1 MYNYVN
7 LVGVVK
13 NVTEQF
19 IVNEKVT
26 HITLAISRPFKNM
39 NGEFEVDELDV
50 SCYGFLGD
58 MTQESIKI
66 GTTIGVKGRLQPSNY
81 TTLCKIVAERVYY
94 IGRSEGYETDANGK
108 EDC

>member
-19 IVNEKVT
+19 IVNEKVI
-26 HITLAISRPFKNM
+26 HITLAISRPFRNEA
-39 NGEFEVDELDV
+39 GEFEVDELDV
-50 SCYGFLGD
+50 SCYGFLGEAV
-58 MTQESIKI
+58 QESTKV

-94 IGRSEGYETDANGK
+94 IGRGEGYEINADGK
-108 EDC
+108 EGC